1 MKTLARLALVTL
13 LTLLTSTLYAESK
26 PTLSAETNAVL
37 LSKYKSVL
45 LAQKTTQE
53 KVAEFNAEYQKALAG
68 LPKGAGIIVNPET
81 DTVEVKLPEEKTKPE
96 ETLPTQPVKK

>member
-13 LTLLTSTLYAESK
+13 LTLLTSTLYAKEEK
-26 PTLSAETNAVL
+26 PTLSAETSAVL

-45 LAQKTTQE
+45 LAQKTVQE

-81 DTVEVKLPEEKTKPE
+81 DTVEVTMPKEEAKAPAKEEKK
-96 ETLPTQPVKK
+96 